1 MRLDAIVQARLEVG
15 SLRQTSN
22 FRLEPKG
29 PGLYQHGTMD
39 PLRLTLGRTEYAH
52 WLFVLHTSFLKLPAL
67 LASSH
72 LPSICNAYTST
83 YSVNF

>member
-29 PGLYQHGTMD
+29 PGLYQHGTTD
-39 PLRLTLGRTEYAH
+39 PKGLLLNILEQTH
-52 WLFVLHTSFLKLPAL
+52 QFNPSPHFFNLFSEPLSAIVLKPFFR
-67 LASSH
+67 H
-72 LPSICNAYTST
+72 L
-83 YSVNF
+83 